1 MGGMMPMM
9 GQMGGMNRMPMGYQ
23 DQMGGMGFQGRAMGG
38 MGMNGP
44 AGPSMG
50 NRMMGPSGMTMGSG
64 PSGPGQFSMGGM
76 GPGPSPG
83 NMGPGVGRMPSMG
96 MSAPG
101 MNMGP
106 TGGQSQTPMMGG
118 ETGNMMNM
126 TDGVA
131 GQEGGPG
138 VHNPPPP
145 PNTTPTPGQSK
156 EVNTST
162 VCRIGQETVEEI
174 VSRTQEVFSIL
185 KSLQPPVGS
194 YSPQTVA
201 HDKSNQ
207 EKQNRLQDVLKGIGM
222 LFKRLR
228 VCWEKC
234 QENTGG
240 MDFMPIESLIPLKE
254 DGEGRVEL
262 EKKRGDAYKSAAEEH
277 NELVQ
282 QITLKNRHLKD
293 VIDQMRNIIWEIN
306 TMLAIRKA

>member
-1 MGGMMPMM
+1 MSMGG
-9 GQMGGMNRMPMGYQ
+9 
-23 DQMGGMGFQGRAMGG
+23 
-38 MGMNGP
+38 GP
-44 AGPSMG
+44 P
-50 NRMMGPSGMTMGSG
+50 
-64 PSGPGQFSMGGM
+64 GPGQFSMGGMGPGGGPRMM

-96 MSAPG
+96 MSGPG

-106 TGGQSQTPMMGG
+106 SSGPPQTPMMGG

-126 TDGVA
+126 TDGGA

-138 VHNPPPP
+138 SHNPTPP

-194 YSPQTVA
+194 YNPQTVA

-254 DGEGRVEL
+254 DGE
-262 EKKRGDAYKSAAEEH
+262 
-277 NELVQ
+277 
-282 QITLKNRHLKD
+282 
-293 VIDQMRNIIWEIN
+293 
-306 TMLAIRKA
+306 